1 MSRNANADP
10 VTDLAQ
16 ALSEAAGELR
26 RLGADAAAD
35 RCTAVL
41 ARWTLDDA
49 RGGVE
54 PRAAPA
60 GARGLWTS

>member
-1 MSRNANADP
+1 MNRNANADP

-16 ALSEAAGELR
+16 ALHEAGEELR

-41 ARWTLDDA
+41 ARWTLDA
-49 RGGVE
+49 AGGVE
-54 PRAAPA
+54 PRAAPSRT
-60 GARGLWTS
+60 RGRWTS